1 MRQKIKDWMLP
12 IAMLG
17 GVVFYKWIGQLTF
30 LSPYLIFA
38 MLTVTYCRIEPRQFR
53 IGRFQWTLLGVQ
65 RSAS

>member
-38 MLTVTYCRIEPRQFR
+38 I
-53 IGRFQWTLLGVQ
+53 
-65 RSAS
+65 